1 MRQIAKNDTCTCG
14 SLGVYYYN
22 NYAHGCVA
30 HALVV
35 SDFSCLNNE

>member
-14 SLGVYYYN
+14 SLGVYYY